1 MKLWKN
7 LIAAALLGAC
17 AQAWADPILS
27 FDTGSGQTT
36 LGSVQ
41 DYAVNID
48 DVSDLYGYQFS
59 INYDARY
66 LRAVGV
72 TEGGFLATGGNT
84 FGDTGLIDNGAG
96 TISLIFNS
104 LIGAVP
110 GVSGSGLLA
119 NIRFEAIGVGNAALS
134 FGDVLFLDSSSN
146 DIALDAV
153 SAQLAVVDGVAEV
166 PEPASILL
174 IGAGV
179 AGFAAL
185 RRRKPVAHA

>member
-41 DYAVNID
+41 DYAVNIG

-59 INYDARY
+59 INYDTRY

-84 FGDTGLIDNGAG
+84 FGDTGFIDNGAG
-96 TISLIFNS
+96 TISFIFNS

-134 FGDVLFLDSSSN
+134 FGDVLFLDSSSS

-185 RRRKPVAHA
+185 RRRKLVAHA

>member
-27 FDTGSGQTT
+27 FGTGSGQTT

-59 INYDARY
+59 INYDTRY

-84 FGDTGLIDNGAG
+84 FGDTGFIDNGAG
-96 TISLIFNS
+96 TISFIFNS
-104 LIGAVP
+104 LIGPIP

-185 RRRKPVAHA
+185 RRRKLVTHA